1 MSNPATDTHDFLS
14 LTRELCGFNTGVV
27 ADGNEGLFARLGEEL
42 PFNVHRI
49 PSGSQ
54 HNGWRVQDN
63 WRVYEALLFKNGE
76 LIFDGTVHPLAVA
89 QNSISFEGKLD
100 WEALRPHL
108 VTNPDLPDTHVYHC
122 IWQIRNWDRGWALSV
137 PHNIYRDLGPGDYE
151 VRLRTES
158 EPGEMLIG
166 EHEKRGR
173 SDKIIL
179 FNTNT
184 CHPTMANDGFAAD
197 ALLVRLFQ
205 WLAERDTHYTYRL
218 ILAPEHMGSVFY
230 LRDRPRKEIERVAGC
245 VFAEMPGTMD
255 EITVASSFLGGHV
268 LDKAFHNATRHFT
281 QAYKWTP
288 WRVGAGNDETVW
300 ESPGYEIPTV
310 EVTRAKTPDYPYP
323 EYHSSADNADLMDVG
338 QMNEFYAMLQ
348 RVVETIEA
356 NAIAERHFDGLI
368 CLSNPDYDLYFER
381 HDPSIDKSLTD
392 DDEKWGHLLDSLLRY
407 FDGSMSVLDIAEK
420 HELPFHELLAYLRR
434 FEEKGLITLRFA
446 PIERLGISSKVPRS
460 QPSILTN

>member
-1 MSNPATDTHDFLS
+1 
-14 LTRELCGFNTGVV
+14 
-27 ADGNEGLFARLGEEL
+27 
-42 PFNVHRI
+42 
-49 PSGSQ
+49 
-54 HNGWRVQDN
+54 
-63 WRVYEALLFKNGE
+63 
-76 LIFDGTVHPLAVA
+76 
-89 QNSISFEGKLD
+89 
-100 WEALRPHL
+100 
-108 VTNPDLPDTHVYHC
+108 
-122 IWQIRNWDRGWALSV
+122 
-137 PHNIYRDLGPGDYE
+137 
-151 VRLRTES
+151 
-158 EPGEMLIG
+158 MLIG

>member
-158 EPGEMLIG
+158 
-166 EHEKRGR
+166 
-173 SDKIIL
+173 
-179 FNTNT
+179 
-184 CHPTMANDGFAAD
+184 
-197 ALLVRLFQ
+197 
-205 WLAERDTHYTYRL
+205 
-218 ILAPEHMGSVFY
+218 
-230 LRDRPRKEIERVAGC
+230 
-245 VFAEMPGTMD
+245 
-255 EITVASSFLGGHV
+255 
-268 LDKAFHNATRHFT
+268 
-281 QAYKWTP
+281 
-288 WRVGAGNDETVW
+288 
-300 ESPGYEIPTV
+300 
-310 EVTRAKTPDYPYP
+310 
-323 EYHSSADNADLMDVG
+323 
-338 QMNEFYAMLQ
+338 
-348 RVVETIEA
+348 
-356 NAIAERHFDGLI
+356 
-368 CLSNPDYDLYFER
+368 
-381 HDPSIDKSLTD
+381 
-392 DDEKWGHLLDSLLRY
+392 
-407 FDGSMSVLDIAEK
+407 
-420 HELPFHELLAYLRR
+420 
-434 FEEKGLITLRFA
+434 
-446 PIERLGISSKVPRS
+446 
-460 QPSILTN
+460 